1 MFIFFSDE
9 YEDVKDKSRLILLKH
24 KANHIADYDAMYHIH
39 FWIPDSKPKC
49 IYYIGQSENYEDWHI
64 ARKDDD
70 KSNICKGLKE
80 NPIFTNF
87 KERDFDHH
95 SIWNYQPD
103 NEDNEY

>member
-1 MFIFFSDE
+1 
-9 YEDVKDKSRLILLKH
+9 
-24 KANHIADYDAMYHIH
+24 MYHIH

-87 KERDFDHH
+87 KERDFDDH
-95 SIWNYQPD
+95 SIWNYQLDNKD
-103 NEDNEY
+103 NEH